1 MTFGHQGRSK
11 WTEWGQE
18 LRAIAST
25 GLAST
30 RGPFDRKRY
39 ERLLELTTEIATNYS
54 EFQHPKISLRFDET
68 IGSET
73 PKVDVRGVA
82 FKGRKLLLVRE
93 RQDGL
98 WSLPGGWADVNDSP
112 SEAVEREILEESG
125 YIAKATRL
133 LAVLDQA
140 KHAHRPPYPFRTYKL
155 FILCSLRGGTPQTGL
170 EVSEVGFFGR
180 DEIPPLS
187 TFRVT
192 REQIDFC
199 FDAQDQTGAP
209 CRFD

>member
-1 MTFGHQGRSK
+1 MTLDYQPPSK
-11 WTEWGQE
+11 WIEWSRE
-18 LRAIAST
+18 LRTIALT

-30 RGPFDRKRY
+30 RGPFDRERY
-39 ERLLELTTEIATNYS
+39 EQLLELTTEISTNHS
-54 EFQHPKISLRFDET
+54 NVEHPTISLTFDAT

-73 PKVDVRGVA
+73 PKVDVRGVV
-82 FKGRKLLLVRE
+82 FQGRRLLLVRE
-93 RQDGL
+93 RHDGL

-112 SEAVEREILEESG
+112 SEAVEKEILEESG

-133 LAVLDQA
+133 LAILDQA
-140 KHAHRPPYPFRTYKL
+140 KHPHRSPYPFRTYKF
-155 FILCSLRGGTPQTGL
+155 FIMCSLGGGTPQTGL
-170 EVSEVGFFGR
+170 EVSEVGFFGQNK
-180 DEIPPLS
+180 IPPLS

-199 FDAQDQTGAP
+199 FDVHDQSGAP